1 MKLTFLGATHEVTGS
16 CTMVECCGTVGL
28 VDCGMEQGK
37 DCFEN
42 QSLPVSPAGLDF
54 VLLTHAHIDHSGLLP
69 LLTKNSFR
77 GRIYATEETANLC
90 SIMLKDC
97 AHIQEQEAQWKT
109 RKNARAGLPPEEPI
123 YSVADADACLK
134 RFRPCPMGEKIPIA
148 EGITVRFVNAGHLLG
163 SASIEVFLTEGE
175 TTRKMVFSGD
185 LGNRDLP
192 ILRGK
197 DYVAQA
203 DYVLI
208 ESTYGDRLH
217 TPCPDPTAFLAK
229 CIRETLDAGGN
240 LIIPA
245 FAVGRTQ
252 EMLYLIREVKEQG
265 LVQGDFPVYVDSPL
279 AVETTQIYSR
289 CSCSVGRSAWTRKPT
304 T

>member
-1 MKLTFLGATHEVTGS
+1 MPGQV
-16 CTMVECCGTVGL
+16 C
-28 VDCGMEQGK
+28 
-37 DCFEN
+37 
-42 QSLPVSPAGLDF
+42 
-54 VLLTHAHIDHSGLLP
+54 
-69 LLTKNSFR
+69 R
-77 GRIYATEETANLC
+77 R
-90 SIMLKDC
+90 
-97 AHIQEQEAQWKT
+97 
-109 RKNARAGLPPEEPI
+109 RAI

-252 EMLYLIREVKEQG
+252 QMLYLIREVKEQG
-265 LVQGDFPVYVDSPL
+265 LVQGDFPVYWIARWP
-279 AVETTQIYSR
+279 SR
-289 CSCSVGRSAWTRKPT
+289 PRGCSCSVGRSAWTGKPT